1 MFGGHP
7 LRGAAA
13 SPITVAA
20 TGDCILSRRVSHLK
34 DQGFLDV
41 VQLLRSADCAYGN
54 CELVMAAGDPGYPT
68 AAGSSLRVVVDP
80 KMAEELAWL
89 GYDLMGTANNH
100 STDYGVEGVRSTIAN
115 LERVGIGC
123 AGTGMN
129 LQQAAA
135 PGYTDT
141 PGGRVALINCASS
154 FAAWSP
160 AVYARGDFKGVPGLT
175 RFACSAAINS
185 SRRRLPA
192 WRLRRGL
199 SARLPHPR
207 DNARSHGSA
216 IRSSPAPRQ
225 IS

>member
-1 MFGGHP
+1 MNRRDFLAGAGGVAAYSMVGGDA
-7 LRGAAA
+7 LEGVAA

-34 DQGFLDV
+34 DQGFLDG

-68 AAGSSLRVVVDP
+68 AAGSSLSVVVDP
-80 KMAEELAWL
+80 KIAEELAWL

-135 PGYTDT
+135 PGYADT
-141 PGGRVALINCASS
+141 PGGRVALINCAST

-160 AVYARGDFKGVPGLT
+160 AVYARGDFKGVPV
-175 RFACSAAINS
+175 
-185 SRRRLPA
+185 
-192 WRLRRGL
+192 
-199 SARLPHPR
+199 
-207 DNARSHGSA
+207 
-216 IRSSPAPRQ
+216 
-225 IS
+225 